1 MRLSINSAT
10 AQRLP
15 GTNEIKTLE
24 EATVAIGK
32 AGFDCVDL
40 DFIDVT
46 SHNFILAGTDWQKK
60 VEQLKETTLRLGM
73 SFYQCHAPFMKG
85 GTQSSDPRVNTQQK
99 REFYDEMCRRT
110 MVAAGMLGVKWVV
123 MHPMT
128 MPEYNYE
135 RIATLSGNH
144 RYFDPLVELGI
155 QNGVGT
161 AFENMLPSLA
171 RKCPMRYCQH
181 YDELIE
187 YVDSYADSM
196 VGICWDTGHAN
207 QAGLDQARALQKVGS
222 RLKAVHID
230 DNRYGNLDEHLLP
243 FTGTVDWQSV
253 TQTLAEIDFS
263 GVLNYETQKVTAGA
277 DGAIK
282 ENLLE
287 MCYANAC
294 YVRNMIVKAKAERN
308 GC

>member
-1 MRLSINSAT
+1 MNSA
-10 AQRLP
+10 AVQRFP
-15 GTNEIKTLE
+15 GTTEIRSLE
-24 EATVAIGK
+24 EATIAIGK

-46 SHNFILAGTDWQKK
+46 SGNFILAETDWQKK

-85 GTQSSDPRVNTQQK
+85 GTQSSDPRVNTPQK

-110 MVAAGMLGVKWVV
+110 MIAAGMLGVKWVV

-128 MPEYNYE
+128 MPECNYE
-135 RIATLSGNH
+135 RIATLSANR

-155 QNGVGT
+155 RNGVGT
-161 AFENMLPSLA
+161 AFENMLPSLD
-171 RKCPMRYCQH
+171 RKYPMRYCQH

-187 YVDSYADSM
+187 YVDSYADPM

-207 QAGLDQARALQKVGS
+207 QAGLDQGRALRKIGS

-243 FTGTVDWQSV
+243 FIGTVDWQSV

-277 DGAIK
+277 AGLIK
-282 ENLLE
+282 ENLLQ

-294 YVRNMIVKAKAERN
+294 YVRSMILKAKTERN